1 MNHAVVA
8 ENLTKKIGVF
18 TAVDH
23 VSFSVPV
30 GEIFGF
36 LGSNGAGKTTTIRML
51 CGIIEPSEGN
61 ATVLGMDVVR
71 RRNDIKQ
78 QIGYMSQKFSL
89 YNDLTVRENL
99 EFFAGMYSSK
109 GKRRGRIREAIEA
122 TGLTDRE
129 KTVTGSL
136 PFGIKQRLALA
147 SAMLHHPK
155 ILFLDEPTAGVDPRG
170 RREFWDLIHRV
181 AAEGVTVFVTTHYMD
196 EAEYC
201 HRITLMHQGRL
212 RAVGSPAEMKR
223 DIMKGAMLEINSDNP
238 ARALGVLKAAGIG
251 ETALFANRVHLN
263 VREEESGRERAA
275 SVLSLEGIQ
284 IFAIDRVAP
293 SLEDVF
299 ISVLSDEREQP

>member
-1 MNHAVVA
+1 MKHAVVA
-8 ENLTKKIGVF
+8 ENLTKEIGDF

-51 CGIIEPSEGN
+51 CGIIEPTEGR
-61 ATVLGMDVVR
+61 ATVLDMDVVR
-71 RRNDIKQ
+71 QRNDIKQ

-89 YNDLTVRENL
+89 YNDLTIRENL
-99 EFFAGMYSSK
+99 EFFAGMYTGR

-129 KTVTGSL
+129 KTITGAL

-147 SAMLHHPK
+147 SAMLHHPE

-181 AAEGVTVFVTTHYMD
+181 AADGVTVFVTTHYMD

-201 HRITLMHQGRL
+201 HRITLMHKGSL

-223 DIMKGAMLEINSDNP
+223 DIMKGAMLEINSDDP
-238 ARALGVLKAAGIG
+238 ARALGALKAARIG
-251 ETALFANRVHLN
+251 ETALFANRIHLN
-263 VREEESGRERAA
+263 VSDEESGRERAA
-275 SVLSLEGIQ
+275 SALSGAGIHLLS
-284 IFAIDRVAP
+284 IDRVAP

-299 ISVLSDEREQP
+299 ISVLSDEGEQP